1 MGVSLI
7 ATGFGRSVDLV
18 AAGVVDPDTISE
30 SDNVRGFDRASFAAH
45 GLPHVQAHNL
55 LQRALQ
61 VRIVRDGVTTYEGEI
76 ADVDMSSSPHAVTCD
91 GLWEQCKRRNDYIK
105 GFIEG
110 RWDLAEELTPAAMGI
125 SGNYP
130 AVNAEVITEGQL
142 LIKVPPTTET
152 GVSYVLVGLALAPG
166 YNPGSIRRL
175 ICDYAISC
183 SAWYFGIR
191 VCNTRGR
198 WLYQY
203 GSDEDIA
210 EWATPTLGSGSI
222 NDIPSTVTWA
232 DRLYIYAYKPSGV
245 TNTNTEYL
253 QLGVPRIY
261 VDRTTQPTYPDA
273 IAEIAT
279 GTGLASGSSMASSG
293 SAVTHLMFD
302 SETTRAAA
310 IESCRAALSV
320 AYDVAFWENS
330 VCYGTVRPTAPPSA
344 LQHIAL
350 RSSDLD
356 SDDDWSVHVPPD
368 ARLDAVAVSY
378 EALSSS
384 GYTDGTPKRIWYPAE
399 PSTADARVAT
409 YSIGRATDTEATAA
423 GTQAYLQN
431 ANVAQGSV
439 RLPGRTLRTVSGA
452 PVNPQ
457 HIRSLS
463 WWVSKVDAL
472 AAEERGPFLVTSAAR
487 AADGTVTLGFDNDAY
502 SPPGFEHPSVAA
514 GLDAAPRTRAPLVP
528 YITGPP
534 DDRRIAYRRA
544 RRRITGPPDD
554 RRIDWR

>member
-1 MGVSLI
+1 
-7 ATGFGRSVDLV
+7 
-18 AAGVVDPDTISE
+18 
-30 SDNVRGFDRASFAAH
+30 
-45 GLPHVQAHNL
+45 
-55 LQRALQ
+55 
-61 VRIVRDGVTTYEGEI
+61 
-76 ADVDMSSSPHAVTCD
+76 
-91 GLWEQCKRRNDYIK
+91 
-105 GFIEG
+105 
-110 RWDLAEELTPAAMGI
+110 
-125 SGNYP
+125 
-130 AVNAEVITEGQL
+130 
-142 LIKVPPTTET
+142 
-152 GVSYVLVGLALAPG
+152 
-166 YNPGSIRRL
+166 
-175 ICDYAISC
+175 
-183 SAWYFGIR
+183 
-191 VCNTRGR
+191 
-198 WLYQY
+198 
-203 GSDEDIA
+203 
-210 EWATPTLGSGSI
+210 
-222 NDIPSTVTWA
+222 
-232 DRLYIYAYKPSGV
+232 
-245 TNTNTEYL
+245 
-253 QLGVPRIY
+253 VPRIY

-279 GTGLASGSSMASSG
+279 GTGLASSSSMASSG

-368 ARLDAVAVSY
+368 ASLDAVAVSY

-472 AAEERGPFLVTSAAR
+472 SAEERGPFLVTSAAR